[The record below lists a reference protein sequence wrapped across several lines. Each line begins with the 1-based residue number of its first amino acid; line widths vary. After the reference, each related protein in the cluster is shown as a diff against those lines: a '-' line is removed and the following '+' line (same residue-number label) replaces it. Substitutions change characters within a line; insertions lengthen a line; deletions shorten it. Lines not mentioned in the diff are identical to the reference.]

1 MAATGKQPSKSA
13 TTNSTTVT
21 DQFCD
26 AVETAFKHFNEPV
39 WLGENSPLATPYFL
53 GDASKFHAQ
62 EANTAV
68 RYGKALQ
75 QLLRQAADIVSER
88 NARFGDLWRALLQ
101 LRYFNTTTQS
111 EQQIILDLNTSLAAY
126 HRHRGAAIAEIANEL
141 IRLVKPALRIESPS
155 TPAILVGRQTLLDSA
170 MAVLQQGKAV
180 MLSGPGGVGKTS
192 LGATLVQT
200 FAPQTSFWYTLTPG
214 LNDSLHSLTFAL
226 AWFLHGQGTS
236 ALWSQ
241 LVADKGEI
249 KEAVALNLLRHDL
262 AKLQE
267 KRLLLCFDE
276 IDLLRPSEI
285 TAHTQ
290 FVPFLESLLGLV
302 PILFIGQKAVV
313 GAHLHLTVTG
323 LASDA
328 IEQLLA
334 ESGIALNTGEIELL
348 QQQTQG
354 NPRLIELFVAYYRLL
369 YREGVAVQEVFDT
382 FAQQPALE
390 TLLRRIWLHL
400 NETEKYLLELLAI
413 FRSPVPRAVWN
424 DQAQQSGI
432 DQLIRWHLV
441 QEDEQCTLRLLPA
454 IRSAIA
460 ETLLAAEEKELL
472 HLEAATIRSQYGQFS
487 AAAWHFV
494 NAGDNQSALQ
504 LLHQHKDEE
513 IDQGQAET
521 MLTILKSISQRT
533 LKREEQE
540 KLVLLRAELQKLLG
554 NYDAA
559 RVTLQSTYWSIPFLN
574 AQRWRLEGD
583 IAELRGETSKARSA
597 YQTGLAL
604 VDTYLA
610 EAGTIHRALGYLYI
624 NEVDFEQAGVEVAR
638 LRHDAANLD
647 GFRCEMKGD
656 LSGAEKGYQEA
667 LILAREIR
675 YAYGEA
681 NAQNNLGRIY
691 GWMRRL
697 TDAEDLLHAAI
708 KFFSDTGRLNKLAS
722 ATYNLALVRRLS
734 RAFEV
739 ALAPAEESMQIFEQ
753 LQEMYG
759 CAVSLSLL
767 AEIRLGLGHLHKAE
781 EYAQRVIAA
790 EQTSCLPDGLR
801 TLGEIRLQQGALDQA
816 KQLIQQSLEIARDN
830 EDQILEAYALRSLS
844 EVYVK
849 LGELNKSEEYLTLA
863 TTLFRK
869 LGLDVEIE
877 EYAKSPAIS

>member
-26 AVETAFKHFNEPV
+26 AVETALKHFNEPV

-53 GDASKFHAQ
+53 DNAAEFYAQ

-88 NARFGDLWRALLQ
+88 NARFGDLWRDLVQ

-214 LNDSLHSLTFAL
+214 LNDSLNSITFAL
-226 AWFLHGQGTS
+226 AWFLHGQGAST
-236 ALWSQ
+236 LWSQ
-241 LVADKGEI
+241 LVADKGEV
-249 KEAVALNLLRHDL
+249 KPTVALNLLRHDL
-262 AKLQE
+262 TSLQE

-285 TAHTQ
+285 AAHTQ
-290 FVPFLESLLGLV
+290 LVPFLESLLELA
-302 PILFIGQKAVV
+302 PILFIGQKAII
-313 GAHLHLTVTG
+313 GTHFHLTVPG
-323 LASDA
+323 LAEDE
-328 IEQLLA
+328 IEHMLN
-334 ESGIALNTGEIELL
+334 ESGIALIPNEIATL
-348 QQQTQG
+348 QQHTLG
-354 NPRLIELFVAYYRLL
+354 NPRLLELFIAYYRLL
-369 YREGVAVQEVFDT
+369 YRQGVSVKEVFDT

-413 FRSPVPRAVWN
+413 FRSPVPRTVWN
-424 DQAQQSGI
+424 DHAQQSGI

-441 QEDEQCTLRLLPA
+441 QEDEQHTLRLLPA

-533 LKREEQE
+533 LKKEEQE
-540 KLVLLRAELQKLLG
+540 NLVLLRAELQKLLG

-559 RVTLQSTYWSIPFLN
+559 RASLQSTYWSVPFLN

-583 IAELRGETSKARSA
+583 IAELRGETRRAQDA
-597 YQTGLAL
+597 YRAGLETVEKSL
-604 VDTYLA
+604 G
-610 EAGTIHRALGYLYI
+610 EAAYFHRDLGYLYT
-624 NEVDFEQAGVEVAR
+624 NDVDFERADYEIARMRHEVA
-638 LRHDAANLD
+638 NLE
-647 GFRCEMKGD
+647 GFRFEMSGD
-656 LSGAEKGYQEA
+656 LPNAERAYQEA
-667 LILAREIR
+667 LQLAREIR
-675 YAYGEA
+675 YPYGEA
-681 NAQNNLGRIY
+681 NTQNNLGRIY
-691 GWMRRL
+691 GWQRQL
-697 TDAEDLLHAAI
+697 SKAESEFQSAI
-708 KFFSDTGRLNKLAS
+708 DFFRNTGRLNKLAS
-722 ATYNLALVRRLS
+722 ATYNLALARRLAKAYQS
-734 RAFEV
+734 
-739 ALAPAEESMQIFEQ
+739 ALSPAKEALLIFEQ
-753 LQEMYG
+753 LEENYG
-759 CAVSLSLL
+759 CAVSLALL
-767 AEIRLGLGHLHKAE
+767 AESYLGLEDLAQAE
-781 EYAQRVIAA
+781 HFAQRVIAA

-801 TLGEIRLQQGALDQA
+801 TLGEA
-816 KQLIQQSLEIARDN
+816 KLKTGDSRMAEQYIQQSLEIARHN
-830 EDQILEAYALRSLS
+830 QNQILEAYALRSMS